1 MFGLLDVHQ
10 SFYIV
15 HVFLFNFLLL
25 LHLHP
30 LLELLVLLF
39 LYVLMKSDLI
49 LIRNLNNFFLDI
61 FLLHPQFFLLDLPYE
76 LLELFFPFTEEIHLD
91 MEHVGY

>member
-1 MFGLLDVHQ
+1 MFGLLVVHH
-10 SFYIV
+10 SFYIANM
-15 HVFLFNFLLL
+15 FLFNFFLL
-25 LHLHP
+25 LHLH
-30 LLELLVLLF
+30 LLLKLLVLLLF
-39 LYVLMKSDLI
+39 LVLMKCNLI